1 MSEILLFITML
12 FLGFGVLLYAK
23 INIKNKTIN
32 YIYNFIFSK
41 SIISI
46 IIFFIISWGYSYLKY
61 SDHRMF
67 FLIDN
72 EIIIIYS
79 FIILIIFCTYFKFES
94 LLDIPL
100 LGAFFLLIYLR
111 TEYSILVFLIT
122 LIIGNFGYIYITK
135 TKYKKI
141 NIMYNII
148 LGFLVLCVLA
158 LTYHFEKNLIKEKKN
173 FYDFKKNLKNEYV
186 SYNLK
191 KNKKNEYISNFYK
204 MKFDGDINLIDSID
218 LNYRNGVLI
227 NYRINYENDFSVY
240 YLFNLLKDKEVS
252 NSKDIE
258 KILSNLKE
266 KDWFEFT
273 KKLSY
278 ENYRYEYYYKTGITE
293 KQFLLF
299 EKLNEKNK
307 WSSKIRNQKF
317 LIFLLKV
324 SLYNKLKSTNQDF
337 TEIQQDINKWIND
350 NRPELN

>member
-1 MSEILLFITML
+1 MIEILLFITIL

-61 SDHRMF
+61 NDHRMF
-67 FLIDN
+67 FLSDN
-72 EIIIIYS
+72 EIIIIYN

-100 LGAFFLLIYLR
+100 LGAFFLIIYLK
-111 TEYSILVFLIT
+111 TEYSILLFLIT

-141 NIMYNII
+141 NIIYNII
-148 LGFLVLCVLA
+148 LGFLILCVLA
-158 LTYHFEKNLIKEKKN
+158 LTYHFEKNLIKEKKY
-173 FYDFKKNLKNEYV
+173 FYNFKKNLKNEYI

-227 NYRINYENDFSVY
+227 DYTINYENDFSIY
-240 YLFNLLKDKEVS
+240 YLFNLLKDKEIS
-252 NSKDIE
+252 NFKDVE
-258 KILSNLKE
+258 NFLKNLKE
-266 KDWFEFT
+266 ENWF
-273 KKLSY
+273 KSIKNLPY
-278 ENYRYEYYYKTGITE
+278 KNYRYEYYDMLNLTKE
-293 KQFLLF
+293 QFLLF
-299 EKLNEKNK
+299 EKLNKLNK
-307 WSSKIRNQKF
+307 WSDKIRNKNF
-317 LIFLLKV
+317 LIFSLKI
-324 SLYNKLKSTNQDF
+324 SIYNELKKTNQDL
-337 TEIQQDINKWIND
+337 TEIRQDINNYMF
-350 NRPELN
+350 ELNQ